1 MTTNSL
7 IAFVLIFQKLPK
19 LLQNV
24 KQENMEEPKVT
35 LDQKLKKLKRQID
48 EDVSLARYKDILLK
62 KKFGIDKEVK
72 IVLDRIALEKVEEP
86 FKENRKKYDYENYG
100 LKKYMTKYKYDPK
113 RVYDPSRP
121 LKCRYCGLGYKRDF
135 SLRFCE
141 HQCSR
146 DRAKTI
152 NSKAK
157 IVLPH
162 QSPQTVTKKI
172 VIQSVTPECVTIV
185 TPNYSHKP
193 KKLPEVVMV
202 TPSKPNEIAT
212 KNKVVLDTT
221 KKVVTI
227 VTPSEPNGIT
237 IQPKEPTPKPPR
249 KSLPP
254 LIPIKDSDDTSE
266 EPKVPEEPPIHIIQ
280 LPSEPVMPTI
290 QLPTEPIATIPI
302 QTEPLPTVPLSTEP
316 VLPLQS
322 GPQWSFKCETCGE
335 LFKSEE
341 TLRTHEKYIHN
352 LIRHNKV
359 QSAIVR
365 FNNTEDKIQCNIC
378 GEVFLSESSLRMH
391 EKWIHNVNKD
401 VIECPNCG
409 LKMQH
414 RKYLRRHLEKEC
426 TASSRPFK
434 CPYCGADYRQKFS
447 LTRHMQSQCSKAPNQ
462 PIQAQPVLPNQPIQA
477 QQVLPNLPM
486 EPLPI
491 VYVEASSEPKV
502 NQAQPTLV
510 SPSMQPNVVSSTPS
524 MAQPSRPFKCPYCP
538 ADYVHGRSLHR
549 HINTQCTKAP
559 KSNDGTEPL
568 PIVYVEEE
576 PKEPSEEP
584 VIQFPMEPLPI
595 VYVDSQ
601 SGESEEPMPSVPMEN
616 GPTDIEIKEE
626 LVTGN

>member
-1 MTTNSL
+1 
-7 IAFVLIFQKLPK
+7 
-19 LLQNV
+19 
-24 KQENMEEPKVT
+24 
-35 LDQKLKKLKRQID
+35 
-48 EDVSLARYKDILLK
+48 
-62 KKFGIDKEVK
+62 
-72 IVLDRIALEKVEEP
+72 
-86 FKENRKKYDYENYG
+86 
-100 LKKYMTKYKYDPK
+100 
-113 RVYDPSRP
+113 
-121 LKCRYCGLGYKRDF
+121 
-135 SLRFCE
+135 
-141 HQCSR
+141 
-146 DRAKTI
+146 
-152 NSKAK
+152 
-157 IVLPH
+157 
-162 QSPQTVTKKI
+162 
-172 VIQSVTPECVTIV
+172 VTPECVTIV

-237 IQPKEPTPKPPR
+237 VQPKEPTPKPAR

-254 LIPIKDSDDTSE
+254 LIPIKDSDDTLE

-302 QTEPLPTVPLSTEP
+302 QTEPLPAVPIPTEP

-409 LKMQH
+409 
-414 RKYLRRHLEKEC
+414 
-426 TASSRPFK
+426 
-434 CPYCGADYRQKFS
+434 ADYRQKFS
-447 LTRHMQSQCSKAPNQ
+447 LTRHMQSQCSKAPKAPNQ
-462 PIQAQPVLPNQPIQA
+462 PIQAQP
-477 QQVLPNLPM
+477 VLPNLPM

-510 SPSMQPNVVSSTPS
+510 SPSIQPNVVSSTPS

-549 HINTQCTKAP
+549 HISTQCTKAP
-559 KSNDGTEPL
+559 KSIEGSNTVTEPL

-576 PKEPSEEP
+576 PKMPSEEP